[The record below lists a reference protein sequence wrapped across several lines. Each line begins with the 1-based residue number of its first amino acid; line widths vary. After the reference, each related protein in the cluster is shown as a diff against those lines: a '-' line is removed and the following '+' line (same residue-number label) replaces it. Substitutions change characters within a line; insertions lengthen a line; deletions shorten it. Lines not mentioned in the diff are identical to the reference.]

1 MSIRLSANG
10 SEGNS
15 NWKYVGAGQLGEADF
30 VGSSRFVYLP
40 VPNYNVLS
48 AASRSM
54 MASVVQDFNSQKHE
68 IFDHYPDATD
78 AMARGSAMYSMVS
91 AFAGRSYNY
100 NAFKFCF
107 LNDPNDQYMRIY
119 YKNGPNSIQSTT
131 GVYIIDITETN
142 LPEDVVLINNIQM
155 STGAIDKNWFV
166 QQSSLG
172 TVFTTEQA
180 CIDYLNG
187 SQVDPSGEDD
197 PGSSYGNNHT
207 ITPSNTYSSVTG
219 TVLSELTVVAELDNQ
234 NLGYIG
240 AALNNQ
246 IDIGNDVATNLNK
259 IVRGIVQGNIADGIM
274 SVKTIPIPSNGSV
287 PYRTGTTETL
297 FEPMGSYTVAGKK
310 LDKTIEKYEIG
321 RMHIERIFNDY
332 RDFMTEYSIY
342 LPFSGIHK
350 LDADII
356 VDADIILRVDIDF
369 ICGSLLYHISVNDTE
384 TQRDIYQFTGDCAVE
399 IPITAK
405 DYSEKYA
412 ALMNGI
418 FSGVGMTAGV
428 AAGSPFAAI
437 SAGGAGLQTLGNAA
451 MQKPN
456 YIQSGKLIPNA
467 SAMSVTAP
475 YLIISTPQEKTPNI
489 NHLKGRPCHKV
500 KTLNNCS
507 GFTVATQVD
516 LSGILY
522 ATDED
527 KEEIRALLSAGVYM

>member
-1 MSIRLSANG
+1 MGIRLTANG
-10 SEGNS
+10 TEGQN
-15 NWKYVGAGQLGEADF
+15 NWSYNGSGGLGVRDYPIPRYKWYYLPVPDLNILDGSSQSAINAIITEFNTDFDTMGRITEGDILAYVNRTYNYKAYKFCILNDGDIQGPRFRYKNGPQSIQETTQCLAIYVSYAGIGDEITLAQMEYSAFTDDF
-30 VGSSRFVYLP
+30 VGSSWGSIP
-40 VPNYNVLS
+40 VLS
-48 AASRSM
+48 
-54 MASVVQDFNSQKHE
+54 
-68 IFDHYPDATD
+68 
-78 AMARGSAMYSMVS
+78 
-91 AFAGRSYNY
+91 
-100 NAFKFCF
+100 
-107 LNDPNDQYMRIY
+107 
-119 YKNGPNSIQSTT
+119 
-131 GVYIIDITETN
+131 TE
-142 LPEDVVLINNIQM
+142 E
-155 STGAIDKNWFV
+155 
-166 QQSSLG
+166 
-172 TVFTTEQA
+172 A
-180 CIDYLNG
+180 CNTYLNS
-187 SQVDPSGEDD
+187 SQPDPSGEDD
-197 PGSSYGNNHT
+197 PGSSSGGNHS
-207 ITPSNTYSSVTG
+207 ITPSNTYSSITG

-246 IDIGNDVATNLNK
+246 IDIGADVAQNLNK

-274 SVKTIPIPSNGSV
+274 SIKTLPIPSNGAV
-287 PYRTGTTETL
+287 PYSTGQFETL

-321 RMHIERIFNDY
+321 RMHIDPIFNDY
-332 RDFMTEYSIY
+332 RDYMCEYSIY

-356 VDADIILRVDIDF
+356 VDSELIVRVDIDF
-369 ICGSLLYHISVNDTE
+369 ICGSLLYHLSINDNE

-428 AAGSPFAAI
+428 AGGSPFAAI
-437 SAGGAGLQTLGNAA
+437 SAGTAGLQTLGNAA
-451 MQKPN
+451 MTKPN

-467 SAMSVTAP
+467 SAMSVTSP
-475 YLIISTPQEKTPNI
+475 YLIISKPQDKTPDI
-489 NHLKGRPCHKV
+489 RHLKGLPCHKV

-516 LSGILY
+516 LSNVPY

-527 KEEIRALLSAGVYM
+527 KEEMRSLLSSGVYM